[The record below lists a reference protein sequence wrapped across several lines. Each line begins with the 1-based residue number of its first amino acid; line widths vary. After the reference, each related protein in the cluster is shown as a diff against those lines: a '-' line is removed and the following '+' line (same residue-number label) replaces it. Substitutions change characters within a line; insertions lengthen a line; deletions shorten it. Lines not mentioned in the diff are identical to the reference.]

1 MKLKTKERAAYIY
14 FILENKTIGVGGEV
28 SLSLSLALS
37 YTYRGI
43 CILTSY
49 SSVFVACVYNLI
61 HHHVKVAVTSVTE
74 LRSCT
79 EAIPNNIMSSHDN
92 IKQNNVDE

>member
-1 MKLKTKERAAYIY
+1 MKFKKKKRAAYIY
-14 FILENKTIGVGGEV
+14 FILQNKTIGVCGEV
-28 SLSLSLALS
+28 SLSLALS
-37 YTYRGI
+37 FTYRGT

-49 SSVFVACVYNLI
+49 SSVFVACVYNFI

-92 IKQNNVDE
+92 IKQNNVDK